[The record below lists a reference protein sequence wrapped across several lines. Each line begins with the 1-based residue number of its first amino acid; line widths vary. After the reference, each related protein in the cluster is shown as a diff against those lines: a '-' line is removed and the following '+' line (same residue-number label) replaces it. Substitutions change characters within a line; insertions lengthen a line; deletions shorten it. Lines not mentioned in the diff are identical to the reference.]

1 MSSIIVAEDHPMFRA
16 ALVLTLQRMMPGTCV
31 HEVGSHDEL
40 VAALTTVEHLKL
52 VLLDL
57 MMPGA
62 RGLSSLLFMR
72 GECPDVP
79 VAIISGGA
87 HEEVVERA
95 RQLGARAFISKSA
108 PVSVMGHA
116 LAVVL
121 RGELWFANEPQLD
134 PAATDARTERLAS
147 LTTQQSRVLK
157 YLVEGLL
164 NKQIADRLSISEGTV
179 RAHVTEILRKLGV
192 RTRTQAALLV
202 TEILPGE
209 AGLDEN
215 ADATR

>member
-1 MSSIIVAEDHPMFRA
+1 MFRA
-16 ALVLTLQRMMPGTCV
+16 ALVLTLQRMMPGTRV
-31 HEVGSHDEL
+31 HEAGSHDEL
-40 VAALTTVEHLKL
+40 ATALSEVEHLKL

-62 RGLSSLLFMR
+62 RGLSSLLWMR
-72 GECPDVP
+72 GEYPDVP

-87 HEEVVERA
+87 QQETVERA

-108 PVSVMGHA
+108 AVATMAQA
-116 LAVVL
+116 LATVL
-121 RGELWFANEPQLD
+121 RGELWFANEPQLS
-134 PAATDARTERLAS
+134 PAATDARAERLAS

-157 YLVEGLL
+157 FLVEGLL
-164 NKQIADRLSISEGTV
+164 NKQIADRLAISEGTV

-202 TEILPGE
+202 TEILISETGQE
-209 AGLDEN
+209 T
-215 ADATR
+215 ADAGSN